1 MFSLRYNL
9 FRRIKNNVKRA
20 KNVNVNLL
28 QTVTDGSFLFL
39 YKTFIFLFLLFLN
52 LGPQV
57 RCPPKS
63 VYRPQI
69 SSRSALV
76 YIYIRQYEISCNIY
90 TVHISENVEIKI
102 YNLQIRQ
109 KNAKKTLI
117 SWNLTFINDNIKSP
131 QT

>member
-52 LGPQV
+52 LGLQV

-76 YIYIRQYEISCNIY
+76 YIYIRQYEISCNIC

-117 SWNLTFINDNIKSP
+117 SWNLTFINDNTKSP